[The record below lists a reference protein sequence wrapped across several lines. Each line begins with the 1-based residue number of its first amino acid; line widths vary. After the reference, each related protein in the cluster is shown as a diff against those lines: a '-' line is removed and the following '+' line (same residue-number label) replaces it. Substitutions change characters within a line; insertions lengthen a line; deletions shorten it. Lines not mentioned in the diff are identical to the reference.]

1 MWQVIFFQRKNIIL
15 SIETRDRVLF
25 SSQTQVSTGVLER
38 CMLPKE
44 EVTWN
49 RIDWFCSINV
59 LNLMYLSLNLLFQYS
74 QIISKRKKKSCY
86 MSLSNSPSPL
96 SLPLISEPLL
106 EHIVVATIH
115 VSLFLWNPSEL
126 HQYWYLITTGS
137 NPRQIYLL
145 FAHIPLLVPHNINN
159 ML

>member
-74 QIISKRKKKSCY
+74 QIISKRKKNLVTCLCLTLPPLCLFHW
-86 MSLSNSPSPL
+86 SLSLYLNILLLLPSMFL
-96 SLPLISEPLL
+96 SFFGTQVSCISTGIWSLL
-106 EHIVVATIH
+106 VAIPDR
-115 VSLFLWNPSEL
+115 FI
-126 HQYWYLITTGS
+126 Y
-137 NPRQIYLL
+137 YLL
-145 FAHIPLLVPHNINN
+145 TYLY
-159 ML
+159 